1 MIATL
6 EEAGFR
12 EPESCNYRCVII
24 THGKVFVKATATSY
38 NNGCVLQR
46 KENFMQLL
54 TT

>member
-38 NNGCVLQR
+38 NDGYVYY
-46 KENFMQLL
+46 KEKKISCSY
-54 TT
+54 